1 MPHPYVQEP
10 DAGEAK
16 GLDLIRD
23 CNRRDEGR
31 QRLAQQELLTANPSV
46 GARRPPAKFVVSV
59 MVQPEASLCIT
70 PRPVAVPAGARRSE
84 LFRRNGRVW
93 ALHAWVSANRVT
105 RLGRPYAPTGGCYAP
120 GVITKTIE
128 RSADGGLPYPA

>member
-1 MPHPYVQEP
+1 MH
-10 DAGEAK
+10 
-16 GLDLIRD
+16 
-23 CNRRDEGR
+23 N
-31 QRLAQQELLTANPSV
+31 
-46 GARRPPAKFVVSV
+46 
-59 MVQPEASLCIT
+59 

-105 RLGRPYAPTGGCYAP
+105 RLGRPYAPSGGCYAP